1 METDNLN
8 YTSIFNHFIE
18 NSIFTKKQT
27 SIIYNKILHEKRAGN
42 ISAGAYYRQL
52 GQCRNKVKR
61 TVYTLL
67 LLRLLN
73 VVDVETFAI
82 LNQLNDQLNVILN
95 KPSDEIDNSTL
106 SNVISLMDNVIRKL
120 VLIYEKFNK
129 CLCLIT

>member
-1 METDNLN
+1 MENDNLN

-120 VLIYEKFNK
+120 VLI
-129 CLCLIT
+129 

>member
-1 METDNLN
+1 MENDNLN

-73 VVDVETFAI
+73 VVDLETFAI

-120 VLIYEKFNK
+120 VLI
-129 CLCLIT
+129 

>member
-1 METDNLN
+1 MENNNLN

-27 SIIYNKILHEKRAGN
+27 SIIYNKALHEKRAGN

-52 GQCRNKVKR
+52 RQCRNKVKR
-61 TVYTLL
+61 AVYTLL

-95 KPSDEIDNSTL
+95 KPGDEIDNSTFN
-106 SNVISLMDNVIRKL
+106 NVIFLMDNVIRKL
-120 VLIYEKFNK
+120 VLV
-129 CLCLIT
+129 

>member
-1 METDNLN
+1 MENDNLN

-27 SIIYNKILHEKRAGN
+27 SIIYNKILHEKRARN

-120 VLIYEKFNK
+120 VLI
-129 CLCLIT
+129 

>member
-1 METDNLN
+1 MENDNLN

-52 GQCRNKVKR
+52 GQSRNKVKKA
-61 TVYTLL
+61 VYTLL

-120 VLIYEKFNK
+120 VLI
-129 CLCLIT
+129 

>member
-1 METDNLN
+1 MENNNLN

-27 SIIYNKILHEKRAGN
+27 SIIYNKALHEKRAGN

-52 GQCRNKVKR
+52 GQCRSKVKR
-61 TVYTLL
+61 AVYTLL

-95 KPSDEIDNSTL
+95 KPSDGIDNSTL
-106 SNVISLMDNVIRKL
+106 DNVISLMDNVIRKL
-120 VLIYEKFNK
+120 VLV
-129 CLCLIT
+129 

>member
-1 METDNLN
+1 MENDNLN

-82 LNQLNDQLNVILN
+82 LNQLNDQLNVILD

-120 VLIYEKFNK
+120 VLI
-129 CLCLIT
+129 

>member
-1 METDNLN
+1 MKNDNLN

-27 SIIYNKILHEKRAGN
+27 SIIYNKLLHEKRPGN

-61 TVYTLL
+61 TIYTLL

-120 VLIYEKFNK
+120 VLI
-129 CLCLIT
+129 

>member
-1 METDNLN
+1 MEKNNLN
-8 YTSIFNHFIE
+8 YTSIFNHFIK

-27 SIIYNKILHEKRAGN
+27 SIIYNKALHEKRAGN

-61 TVYTLL
+61 AVYTLL

-73 VVDVETFAI
+73 VVDVETFGI

-95 KPSDEIDNSTL
+95 EPSDEIDNSTL

-120 VLIYEKFNK
+120 VLI
-129 CLCLIT
+129 

>member
-1 METDNLN
+1 MKNDNLN

-61 TVYTLL
+61 TIYTLL

-120 VLIYEKFNK
+120 VLI
-129 CLCLIT
+129 

>member
-1 METDNLN
+1 MKNDNLN

-27 SIIYNKILHEKRAGN
+27 SIIYNKLLHEKRAGN

-120 VLIYEKFNK
+120 VLI
-129 CLCLIT
+129 

>member
-1 METDNLN
+1 MENDNLN

-73 VVDVETFAI
+73 VVDVETIGI

-120 VLIYEKFNK
+120 VLI
-129 CLCLIT
+129 